1 LFKILLVSPPFS
13 DFYATGARNEPLGL
27 LYIRKSLEGMDGV
40 EVHLHDSHL
49 SGRKKRVKT
58 PSEFDY
64 LEKIYCEDRS
74 LFSLFNGFYRFGDSF
89 GGIIA
94 RIKSG
99 GYDLVGVS
107 CMFTGYYPDAEKL
120 ISLIKKETGSL
131 VVAGGWAV
139 DAGGTRL
146 FEKSSADYFLAGA
159 GEHSMPLLAGAL
171 LGNAGLEDVPGLIYR
186 QGGKV
191 CSVPPS
197 QSAVPDYFPARDE
210 FYRWNGK
217 RIAKMITGTGCVHA
231 CRFCAVGRYRGRS
244 ARGLESIDRELAY
257 LSSAGVD
264 VVDFEDDNIFSDRE
278 TAPGLLRL
286 LKKYHDRGISY
297 AAMNGMTASNI
308 RGLVNDIIDAGF
320 IEINLSLVAS
330 GLRRDRPFGTDV
342 VDEIVGEIDGRV
354 KTIVYLIAGLPG
366 NTPTDLA
373 SDIIHLAALPVMIGI
388 SPLYLLPGIPDLEK
402 IGLPENRALCR
413 GSALYKFGD
422 GFSREDVATAWKI
435 VRMINRVKSGPPPG
449 SVEEYSENL
458 HYFRKSIRE
467 KTWYRK
473 LKNGNWTT
481 GFSFGMNFP
490 ESIDIM
496 TCDGRMAEIN

>member
-1 LFKILLVSPPFS
+1 LFKILLVSPPFC

-40 EVHLHDSHL
+40 EVHLHDSLL
-49 SGRKKRVKT
+49 SGRKKRLKT

-64 LEKIYCEDRS
+64 LEEIYCEDRS
-74 LFSLFNGFYRFGDSF
+74 LFSLLNGFYRFGDSC
-89 GGIIA
+89 GGIIG

-146 FEKSSADYFLAGA
+146 FEKSRADFFLVGA

-171 LGNAGLEDVPGLIYR
+171 MGDMKLEDVPGLIYR
-186 QGGKV
+186 CGGAV
-191 CSVPPS
+191 RSVPPA
-197 QSAVPDYFPARDE
+197 QWAVPDYFPGRMD

-217 RIAKMITGTGCVHA
+217 RIAKMITGTGCGHA
-231 CRFCAVGRYRGRS
+231 CPFCAVGRYRKRS
-244 ARGLESIDRELAY
+244 ARGLDSIDRELGY
-257 LSSAGVD
+257 LSSAGVE
-264 VVDFEDDNIFSDRE
+264 VVDFEDDNIFSDPE
-278 TAPGLLRL
+278 TAPALLRI
-286 LKKYHDRGISY
+286 LKNHHAGGISY

-308 RGLVNDIIDAGF
+308 RGRVNDIIDAGF

-330 GLRRDRPFGTDV
+330 GLFRARPFGTDV
-342 VDEIVGEIDGRV
+342 IDEIVREINGRV

-366 NTPTDLA
+366 SSPADLM
-373 SDIIHLAALPVMIGI
+373 SDIIHLAALPVTIGI

-402 IGLPENRALCR
+402 IGLPENHALCR

-422 GFSREDVATAWKI
+422 GFSREDVASAWKF
-435 VRMINRVKSGPPPG
+435 VRMINRVKAGPDG

-467 KTWYRK
+467 KTWHRK
-473 LKNGNWTT
+473 LKNGNWAR
-481 GFSFGMNFP
+481 GFSFGIDLP
-490 ESIDIM
+490 ENIDIM
-496 TCDGRMAEIN
+496 TCDGRMAGFK